1 MPNYVNTGNPLAEA
15 AMYGGQA
22 GQSLANVLFQIPMQR
37 AQMMRETAQMQQQR
51 AYQQGL
57 MALKQQG
64 LDQQR
69 DWHSQENDW
78 HQQQVIENQRRDKDM
93 NDWHTNELTSQDHWK
108 QIAAQNAALMQS
120 LAILREQREGQTAQ
134 YPRSLGNGLVFDPRS
149 VQPAPVPQSQQTNAP
164 WQPTPD
170 LGASPRFWNPEAN
183 TWNAMGTTAAM
194 SREGR
199 GVPINYQGQPSQGL
213 MPPSSPATGQNPGLP
228 PGVMQVPRQP
238 GEGLNGLETGGQ
250 FDANRMKAIGDYLS
264 ILASTNGLAQR
275 IQQQDPNLMPALSN
289 RVYGVQGQG
298 QGQGQGLPVGTPP
311 QAAIPWDQWLQNH

>member
-37 AQMMRETAQMQQQR
+37 AQMMREIAQMQQQR

-57 MALKQQG
+57 MGLKQQG

-69 DWHSQENDW
+69 DWHSQEDDW
-78 HQQQVIENQRRDKDM
+78 HKQQVIENQRRDRDV
-93 NDWHTNELTSQDHWK
+93 NAWRTNQSTSQEQWR
-108 QIAAQNAALMQS
+108 QQQAQNAVIMQ
-120 LAILREQREGQTAQ
+120 LLGVLREQREGQMAQ

-149 VQPAPVPQSQQTNAP
+149 GQQDVQQNSLPGFVPQGPPAPGMVSPAQQQGFQGLPQQAPPPAVSGGNAP
-164 WQPTPD
+164 
-170 LGASPRFWNPEAN
+170 
-183 TWNAMGTTAAM
+183 
-194 SREGR
+194 
-199 GVPINYQGQPSQGL
+199 
-213 MPPSSPATGQNPGLP
+213 PPSSPATGQNPGLP
-228 PGVMQVPRQP
+228 PGVMQMPAQP
-238 GEGLNGLETGGQ
+238 GKGLNGLETGGQ

-298 QGQGQGLPVGTPP
+298 QGLPVGTPP
-311 QAAIPWDQWLQNH
+311 QATNSGQPEYNWNPTVGLQRAQ